1 MCLYKTVFVKARE
14 KKVLMHEMR
23 ACTTHLDIEASLY
36 FKDAIPKPARLNL
49 KVQSEGSFE
58 DGTLITCHKM
68 DK

>member
-36 FKDAIPKPARLNL
+36 FKYAIPKPARLNL
-49 KVQSEGSFE
+49 KVQSEGPFK